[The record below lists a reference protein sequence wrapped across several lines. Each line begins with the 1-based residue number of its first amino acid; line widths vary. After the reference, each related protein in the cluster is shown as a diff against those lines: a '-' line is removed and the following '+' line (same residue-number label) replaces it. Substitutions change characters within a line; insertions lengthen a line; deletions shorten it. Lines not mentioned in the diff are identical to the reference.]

1 MKPLVSIIIPVY
13 NGEKY
18 IAKCIRSVLAQSY
31 DRLQIIV
38 VNDGSR
44 DSSADIIMRYAGE
57 NENIIFIDKENEG
70 VANAR
75 NDAVRQASG
84 DYLLFIDADDYIGS
98 GYVEEL
104 VECAVKHN
112 SELVISGY
120 TLVHSD
126 ERMLKA
132 IIPDIYERNV
142 KEEWA
147 YRICSTWGRLY
158 SSSFWKKHQ
167 LTFIQEEG
175 ARAEDVPIT
184 MFTNAM
190 ARNIS
195 VIPNTGYYYRQH
207 EESAM
212 HKNGGYFR
220 FPYEAFRLAYDS
232 VLEADI
238 TNSMEF
244 FLIGTLKL
252 FAQFEFGIYRHADK
266 VERAA
271 FREYVHELLGRTH
284 GEALRAWRKRLCSIE
299 FPLLYK
305 FVIEAFVLKYK
316 GCMK

>member
-13 NGEKY
+13 NSEKY
-18 IAKCIRSVLAQSY
+18 IARCICSVLDQSY

-38 VNDGSR
+38 VNDGSK
-44 DSSADIIMRYAGE
+44 DYSGDIIAGYAE
-57 NENIIFIDKENEG
+57 TNENILFIDKQNEG

-75 NDAVRQASG
+75 NDALKKAEG
-84 DYLLFIDADDYIGS
+84 DYLLFVDADDYLGT
-98 GYVEEL
+98 GYVKEL
-104 VECAVKHN
+104 VECAIREK

-120 TLVHSD
+120 TLVRSD
-126 ERMLKA
+126 ESMIKE

-158 SSSFWKKHQ
+158 SSSFWKEHK
-167 LTFIQEEG
+167 LSFIQEEG

-184 MFTNAM
+184 MYANAM
-190 ARNIS
+190 AQNICM
-195 VIPNTGYYYRQH
+195 IPNTEYYYRQH

-212 HKNGGYFR
+212 HKDNGYFR

-266 VERAA
+266 VERTA
-271 FREYVHELLGRTH
+271 FRKYVHELLGRTN
-284 GEALRAWRKRLCSIE
+284 GDALRAWRKRLCSIE
-299 FPLLYK
+299 FPVLYK
-305 FVIEAFVLKYK
+305 FVIEAFALKYK